1 MESIKI
7 DERAK
12 QYLKEKNQQ
21 AITVRLELTGGWA
34 GCTYS
39 PVVYTGKPKDESE
52 YKLEEIDGIKIYI
65 SPLVDMKNG
74 LKIYLSGFAF
84 FKGLAVAPLYD

>member
-21 AITVRLELTGGWA
+21 AITVRLELTGG
-34 GCTYS
+34 
-39 PVVYTGKPKDESE
+39 
-52 YKLEEIDGIKIYI
+52 
-65 SPLVDMKNG
+65 
-74 LKIYLSGFAF
+74 
-84 FKGLAVAPLYD
+84 

>member
-1 MESIKI
+1 
-7 DERAK
+7 
-12 QYLKEKNQQ
+12 
-21 AITVRLELTGGWA
+21 
-34 GCTYS
+34 
-39 PVVYTGKPKDESE
+39 VYTGKPKDESE